1 VRPQVSVWHDIS
13 RKIGLNVTAGYMI
26 ARPTLTVSTTMGV
39 ERQRV
44 RADMFTVK
52 MGLVYS
58 VY

>member
-1 VRPQVSVWHDIS
+1 MSLWHDVS
-13 RKIGLNVTAGYMI
+13 RKVGLNVTVGYMI
-26 ARPTLTVSTTMGV
+26 ARPTLTVSTSMGV

-52 MGLVYS
+52 IGVVYS